1 MSSATRA
8 RSVHRGLTTTCA
20 ALAAALALSAPRAA
34 TAQGDD
40 EALLLDLRDDVSAAE
55 AAALA
60 AQYGLARLR
69 LNSVHAEDERF
80 FVGAPAPADAT
91 PSATEALLARLAQDP
106 RVEHAE
112 RNLRLQASG
121 LVPDDPRYAE
131 QWGLRKVGAERAWAV
146 TRGRGVVVAVIDTG
160 VRTRLEDLAGVA
172 TTPGY
177 DFVNDDEDPDDDHGH
192 GSHVAGTIAQRTNN
206 GRGVAGLAFEAT
218 LMPLKVLDA
227 RGSGTTADIAD
238 AIRFAAD
245 EGAQVL
251 NLSLGGGAR
260 SETLAAAV
268 AYARRKG
275 VLVVAAAGNGG
286 RRGVELPAAYPGAI
300 AVGAVGPDGRRAPY
314 SSFGPELAL
323 AAPGGDTRQAG
334 GGIVQNTLDPSH
346 PDALDHYAAFQGTSM
361 ATPHVAAALALV
373 LAAGVTDPDAALALL
388 REHARG
394 ASGAGDEA
402 LGAGVIDVGAA
413 LGDAA
418 DERGDPRAFALA
430 LALAALVARRRGALG
445 APGLVALLLTS
456 SGLWFLPAL
465 GLGGAWATAIPAWD
479 RLVLGVDLAGSALW
493 LLGSPLGVV
502 VLFGVRRDAR
512 WVVGLA
518 LGWAAF
524 LLMASVRD
532 RADVLGIPGTSGL
545 LDHALRALV
554 ALVLVVLARLVSL
567 GRESR

>member
-1 MSSATRA
+1 MRGS
-8 RSVHRGLTTTCA
+8 RSTALRGLATTCA
-20 ALAAALALSAPRAA
+20 ALALISTPAARAEDA
-34 TAQGDD
+34 AHGDE
-40 EALLLDLRDDVSAAE
+40 EALLLDLRDDVSAE
-55 AAALA
+55 QAAALA
-60 AQYGLARLR
+60 AQYGLTRMR

-80 FVGAPAPADAT
+80 FVAGALDHEP
-91 PSATEALLARLAQDP
+91 EALLARLARDP

-112 RNLRLQASG
+112 RNVRLQASG
-121 LVPDDPRYAE
+121 FVPDDPRYAE
-131 QWGLRKVGAERAWAV
+131 QWGLQKVGAERAWAV

-172 TTPGY
+172 TVPGY
-177 DFVNDDEDPDDDHGH
+177 DFVHDDEDPDDDHGH

-245 EGAQVL
+245 EGAHVL

-275 VLVVAAAGNGG
+275 VLVAAAAGNGG

-323 AAPGGDTRQAG
+323 AAPGGDTRQPG
-334 GGIVQNTLDPSH
+334 GGIVQNTLDPAR

-373 LAAGVTDPDAALALL
+373 LAAGVTDPEAALALL
-388 REHARG
+388 REHAHG
-394 ASGAGDEA
+394 ASGAADEA

-465 GLGGAWATAIPAWD
+465 GLGGPWATAIPAWD
-479 RLVLGVDLAGSALW
+479 RLALGVDLAGSAVW
-493 LLGSPLGVV
+493 LLGLPLLVV
-502 VLFGVRRDAR
+502 VAFGVRRDAR
-512 WVVGLA
+512 WVAGLA
-518 LGWAAF
+518 IGWAAF
-524 LLMASVRD
+524 LLVASVRD

-545 LDHALRALV
+545 LDHTLRVAV
-554 ALVLVVLARLVSL
+554 ALVLLGLARLVSL